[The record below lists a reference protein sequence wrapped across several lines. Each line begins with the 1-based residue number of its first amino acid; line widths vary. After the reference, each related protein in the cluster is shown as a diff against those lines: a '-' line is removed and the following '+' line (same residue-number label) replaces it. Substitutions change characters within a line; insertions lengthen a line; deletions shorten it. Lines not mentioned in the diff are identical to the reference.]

1 MTRRNSDA
9 RKRARVRFDR
19 NELSGAFGDIGTDF
33 PLIAGLILTAGL
45 DPASVLVMFGAMQVL
60 TGVVY
65 AIPMPAQPLKA
76 MAAITI
82 TQRLDADVLLGGGF
96 AIGVLMLLLTATGIL
111 ERLARAVPLAVVRGI
126 QFGLGLQLALLA
138 LRNYIPADGGEGW
151 ILAGLTFTI
160 VVALLGNRR
169 FPPAVPAIALGVVYA
184 VVLRFDSSSFAGSLG
199 FTLPRVALPDPS
211 AIVQG
216 LVLLA
221 LPQLPLSLGNSVL
234 ATHRLADDL
243 FPDAGIGVRKIGL
256 TYSAMNLIN
265 PFFGGVPTCHG
276 SGGIAGHY
284 QFGGRTGGSVLI
296 YGALYL
302 VLGLF
307 AAAGFG
313 EAVELFPLPVLGIIL
328 AFEGLSLMTCVGTL
342 ERAELRTALLVG
354 LIAAGAPYG
363 YLIGAVVGIVVLKI
377 ERVRKPSSDQAHRR

>member
-126 QFGLGLQLALLA
+126 QFGLGLQL
-138 LRNYIPADGGEGW
+138 
-151 ILAGLTFTI
+151 
-160 VVALLGNRR
+160 
-169 FPPAVPAIALGVVYA
+169 
-184 VVLRFDSSSFAGSLG
+184 
-199 FTLPRVALPDPS
+199 
-211 AIVQG
+211 
-216 LVLLA
+216 
-221 LPQLPLSLGNSVL
+221 LSLI
-234 ATHRLADDL
+234 H
-243 FPDAGIGVRKIGL
+243 I
-256 TYSAMNLIN
+256 
-265 PFFGGVPTCHG
+265 
-276 SGGIAGHY
+276 
-284 QFGGRTGGSVLI
+284 
-296 YGALYL
+296 
-302 VLGLF
+302 
-307 AAAGFG
+307 
-313 EAVELFPLPVLGIIL
+313 
-328 AFEGLSLMTCVGTL
+328 
-342 ERAELRTALLVG
+342 
-354 LIAAGAPYG
+354 
-363 YLIGAVVGIVVLKI
+363 
-377 ERVRKPSSDQAHRR
+377 

>member
-1 MTRRNSDA
+1 M
-9 RKRARVRFDR
+9 
-19 NELSGAFGDIGTDF
+19 
-33 PLIAGLILTAGL
+33 
-45 DPASVLVMFGAMQVL
+45 
-60 TGVVY
+60 
-65 AIPMPAQPLKA
+65 
-76 MAAITI
+76 
-82 TQRLDADVLLGGGF
+82 
-96 AIGVLMLLLTATGIL
+96 
-111 ERLARAVPLAVVRGI
+111 
-126 QFGLGLQLALLA
+126 
-138 LRNYIPADGGEGW
+138 
-151 ILAGLTFTI
+151 
-160 VVALLGNRR
+160 
-169 FPPAVPAIALGVVYA
+169 
-184 VVLRFDSSSFAGSLG
+184 
-199 FTLPRVALPDPS
+199 
-211 AIVQG
+211 
-216 LVLLA
+216 
-221 LPQLPLSLGNSVL
+221 
-234 ATHRLADDL
+234 
-243 FPDAGIGVRKIGL
+243 RKIGL